1 VVVRLIACSLV
12 AATALVTGAGCA
24 EGATPPASEAV
35 RDVAKPIAPQ
45 RPTAYRVPRH
55 AVRVST
61 SAGLRAALGAHGR
74 RSIVLAP
81 GHYGGTGPF
90 LNHAGHRIYA
100 ARLGAAVLEAG
111 ISIGASSGGSGGL
124 VRGVVFSIRDPS
136 RTTSGAAINIWGTA
150 THSQVLDTVVRGH
163 GVLGS
168 GILARQ
174 PEALVVRRVV
184 VSDVTDYGIAI
195 DANERDRGIVRP
207 GFRLTDADV
216 SRVARTPPRS
226 SDGTAEACIW
236 IGNTGTVRRV
246 RARSC
251 AWAGLWTGGA
261 ALGVVFERIDIDDAP
276 TGVYVEHF
284 THNSI
289 FRKVRVGSRVR
300 IGLLAEWAD
309 PAWNGA
315 PASVDNVVEDSDFA
329 SSVVGVYLDEGT
341 TRTTIRRSIFRRQ
354 SWAAIGD
361 YRGQGNAYYDNDYR
375 GLTPGAS
382 PVRGD
387 HLATARDGPAP

>member
-1 VVVRLIACSLV
+1 MAVRLIARSLV

-24 EGATPPASEAV
+24 EGAAPPAAEAV
-35 RDVAKPIAPQ
+35 RDIAKPVAPH
-45 RPTAYRVPRH
+45 RPTAYPVPRH

-61 SAGLRAALGAHGR
+61 SEGLRAALGAHHR

-81 GHYGGTGPF
+81 GRYGGSEPF

-100 ARLGAAVLEAG
+100 ARVGAAILEAG
-111 ISIGASSGGSGGL
+111 ISIGASTGSSGGL
-124 VRGVVFSIRDPS
+124 VRGVVFSIRDRS
-136 RTTSGAAINIWGTA
+136 RTISGAAINIWGTA

-184 VSDVTDYGIAI
+184 VSDVTDFGIVI

-207 GFRLTDADV
+207 GFRLADADV
-216 SRVARTPPRS
+216 SRVARIPPRS
-226 SDGTAEACIW
+226 SNGTAEACVW

-251 AWAGLWTGGA
+251 AWAGLWTGSA
-261 ALGVVFERIDIDDAP
+261 ALRAVFERIDIDDAR

-289 FRKVRVGSRVR
+289 FRKVRVGSGVR
-300 IGLLAEWAD
+300 MGLVAEWAD

-315 PASVDNVVEDSDFA
+315 PASVDNVVEDSHFD
-329 SSVVGVYLDEGT
+329 SSLVGVYLDEGT
-341 TRTTIRRSIFRRQ
+341 TRTTIRRSVFRRQ

-361 YRGQGNAYYDNDYR
+361 YRGDGNAFYDNDYR
-375 GLTPGAS
+375 RLTPGAS
-382 PVRGD
+382 PVRND
-387 HLATARDGPAP
+387 HLSTARDGPAP